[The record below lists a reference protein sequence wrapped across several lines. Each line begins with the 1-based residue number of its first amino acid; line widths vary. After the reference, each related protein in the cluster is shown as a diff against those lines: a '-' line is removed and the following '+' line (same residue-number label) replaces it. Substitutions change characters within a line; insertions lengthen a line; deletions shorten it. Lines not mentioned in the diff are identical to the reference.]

1 MQKLLKV
8 SVVVV
13 LVVAGLLASARWW
26 GGCDVNYQL
35 CRAWCSVRHFNA
47 DMKAAGCKTDCAAK
61 KVRCLAAEGARGVN
75 DFLEGM
81 QGR

>member
-1 MQKLLKV
+1 MKLLKTAGV
-8 SVVVV
+8 LLVVV
-13 LVVAGLLASARWW
+13 AALLASVRWW

-35 CRAWCSVRHFNA
+35 CRVGCSVRHFDA
-47 DMKAAGCKTDCAAK
+47 DMKAAGCKTDCASR
-61 KVRCLAAEGARGVN
+61 KVRCLADEGVKGVN